1 MSSRMQSTRAGIT
14 DLGRMA
20 QEAEAQRDAQ
30 HQLTFEARKILNEE
44 KERQRQQEEG
54 SDDGTC
60 PREENGQGHVESISS
75 RFSSRQS
82 SLDPTSLTSNS
93 YYTSDARELRK
104 QLRLLEDKYKDVMVV
119 NAQLDGDKQLLSY
132 TVDLLKDKLEDL
144 TESNLYNQRCANER
158 KKDLAYQ
165 RMQIAELTHQL
176 NSARQ
181 QIEQWNELLKERGLV
196 LIDAYQIHP
205 TPAAAS
211 STTGATESGSS
222 VDGAY
227 PNGDSDSHRRQNG
240 GGATT
245 PSCNDDPT
253 GTDQRRSA
261 GLTLLSKDNAELLL
275 KTPGYDID
283 SKLAFLFAEQAKAQD
298 KISRLQSHL
307 EEERERVELVQK
319 IDARAAY
326 KGSDPDSL
334 RQNMQTAR
342 SQALD
347 YKFRLEQA
355 TQKITAL
362 EGDII
367 RLEGQVKRY
376 KLNLDDAE
384 KKEEQLKQDR
394 RKLQRDVREA
404 NIQID
409 ELKSE
414 NNTLQRKI
422 DKLTRGTLIGSQ
434 LRSGSASRTLRDS
447 SQNR

>member
-1 MSSRMQSTRAGIT
+1 MQSTRAGIT

-30 HQLTFEARKILNEE
+30 HQMTFEARKILNEE
-44 KERQRQQEEG
+44 KERQRQQEEATDNG
-54 SDDGTC
+54 SC
-60 PREENGQGHVESISS
+60 PRDENYQGYAESISS

-82 SLDPTSLTSNS
+82 SLDPTFTSNS
-93 YYTSDARELRK
+93 YYSSDARELRR
-104 QLRLLEDKYKDVMVV
+104 QLRQLEEKYKEVMVV

-132 TVDLLKDKLEDL
+132 TVDLLKDKIEDL
-144 TESNLYNQRCANER
+144 TESNQYNQRCANER

-176 NSARQ
+176 NSARH
-181 QIEQWNELLKERGLV
+181 QIEQRDELLEERGLV
-196 LIDAYQIHP
+196 LVDAYQMH
-205 TPAAAS
+205 PAASSS

-227 PNGDSDSHRRQNG
+227 PNGDSASHRLQNG
-240 GGATT
+240 ADGATT
-245 PSCNDDPT
+245 PSSSNEDPT
-253 GTDQRRSA
+253 ATDQRKSA
-261 GLTLLSKDNAELLL
+261 GLTLLSKDNAEHLL
-275 KTPGYDID
+275 KTPGFDMD

-367 RLEGQVKRY
+367 RLESQVKRF
-376 KLNLDDAE
+376 KTNLEDAE

-404 NIQID
+404 NILID

-414 NNTLQRKI
+414 NSTLQRKV
-422 DKLTRGTLIGSQ
+422 DKLTRGTVAGSN

-447 SQNR
+447 SQSR

>member
-1 MSSRMQSTRAGIT
+1 MSLS
-14 DLGRMA
+14 L
-20 QEAEAQRDAQ
+20 
-30 HQLTFEARKILNEE
+30 
-44 KERQRQQEEG
+44 
-54 SDDGTC
+54 
-60 PREENGQGHVESISS
+60 
-75 RFSSRQS
+75 SRQ
-82 SLDPTSLTSNS
+82 
-93 YYTSDARELRK
+93 
-104 QLRLLEDKYKDVMVV
+104 
-119 NAQLDGDKQLLSY
+119 
-132 TVDLLKDKLEDL
+132 
-144 TESNLYNQRCANER
+144 
-158 KKDLAYQ
+158 DLAYQ

-176 NSARQ
+176 NAARH
-181 QIEQWNELLKERGLV
+181 QIEQRDELLEERGLV
-196 LIDAYQIHP
+196 LVDAYQMH
-205 TPAAAS
+205 PAAASSS

-227 PNGDSDSHRRQNG
+227 PNGDSDSHRLQNG

-245 PSCNDDPT
+245 PSSSNEDPT
-253 GTDQRRSA
+253 ATDQRKST
-261 GLTLLSKDNAELLL
+261 GLTLLSKDNAEHLL

-334 RQNMQTAR
+334 RQNMQTAK

-367 RLEGQVKRY
+367 RLESQVKRF
-376 KLNLDDAE
+376 KTNLDDAE

-404 NIQID
+404 NILID

-414 NNTLQRKI
+414 NSTLQRKV
-422 DKLTRGTLIGSQ
+422 DKLTRGSMAGSN

-447 SQNR
+447 SQSR